1 MYNKL
6 GGLHHKIFS
15 ILNFLKN
22 CYNVSTVAVQLTF
35 PPTVHKGSLLSTS
48 LPTLVISSLFENSH
62 SNRCEQRAGA
72 TLCCG
77 GGLLIAVTSLVAQH
91 RLNGCAGFR
100 ICSTQALELRVSNC
114 GMWA

>member
-77 GGLLIAVTSLVAQH
+77 AWASHCRDFSCCTAQAQQLC
-91 RLNGCAGFR
+91 RLQNLQYTGSRAQGK
-100 ICSTQALELRVSNC
+100 
-114 GMWA
+114 